1 MSRPSDPDLGTV
13 ESALLFLSRDPAS
26 LEWLLS
32 RFFPPST
39 MTGMVSKGGKRKKGR
54 NQPSQALADAVVG
67 SEGIRRSV
75 AEGILSALPVG
86 PLAPEKVLKQHSE
99 LMKVECLGA
108 SLRKALT
115 GGEEDWTRAKEYID
129 RWKDMLEEAAEPS
142 RPEKG
147 PAAEE
152 KTPPKEGDGKL
163 QRQLR
168 NLEGRLVEADR
179 ERVKL
184 RDSLG
189 REGDRRRR
197 VEEALDEA
205 RAKAQEEH
213 LRAAENKRKLEGAT
227 RPGEREAA
235 LGEEMEGLRKSERMA
250 VKKLILVE
258 EERDDLRACLEDHEK
273 FSSLE
278 EEVVP
283 SFRDRPLIAEENV
296 LAESLG
302 AAAAEGRAFKVL
314 VVGGGEPQLR
324 HLEKLKEYAE
334 VLGFWADWRMAEYVS
349 WHKHMDKLE
358 RDMRT
363 QFDAMVI
370 LHWNRTTFT
379 RKCRDICNKVG
390 QKPCITCHYEG
401 FTNLRASLRECLGQL
416 LRRKA

>member
-32 RFFPPST
+32 RFFPPSA
-39 MTGMVSKGGKRKKGR
+39 MTELVSKGGKRKKGR

-67 SEGIRRSV
+67 SEGMRRSV

-86 PLAPEKVLKQHSE
+86 PVAPEKVLGKHSE
-99 LMKVECLGA
+99 LMRIECLGA

-115 GGEEDWTRAKEYID
+115 GGEEDWERAKEYIE
-129 RWKDMLEEAAEPS
+129 RWKDILQEATDPP
-142 RPEKG
+142 RPEK
-147 PAAEE
+147 AHAVEE
-152 KTPPKEGDGKL
+152 RTPSQDGDKKL
-163 QRQLR
+163 KRQIR
-168 NLEGRLVEADR
+168 NLEGRLAEADT
-179 ERVKL
+179 ERVQL

-205 RAKAQEEH
+205 RSKTKEEH

-235 LGEEMEGLRKSERMA
+235 LGEEKEGLRKSERMA
-250 VKKLILVE
+250 VKKLVLVE

-273 FSSLE
+273 FSALE
-278 EEVVP
+278 KEVVP
-283 SFRDRPLIAEENV
+283 SFRDRPLIAEEKV
-296 LAESLG
+296 LAKSLV
-302 AAAAEGRAFKVL
+302 AAAAEGRNFKVL

-334 VLGFWADWRMAEYVS
+334 VVGFRTDWRMAEYVS
-349 WHKHMDKLE
+349 WHKHMDKLK

-363 QFDAMVI
+363 HFDAMVI

-401 FTNLRASLRECLGQL
+401 FTNLRASLRECLEQL